1 METDTLT
8 FSISSART
16 TVAPVFDWG
25 IVNDIVVQGQ
35 EKSDEELQRNLDW
48 LDSDHVRRISGAG
61 RDTTGEEIVLS
72 PRQDDLDIARLQHR
86 GVSDIEE

>member
-1 METDTLT
+1 MIMRTPSLTVVQLT
-8 FSISSART
+8 FSESELEGELYVSKA
-16 TVAPVFDWG
+16 G
-25 IVNDIVVQGQ
+25 NDYH
-35 EKSDEELQRNLDW
+35 DYLDG